1 MFKLLVILFVVVWLL
16 SFFLS
21 SRRKVIRDTNHL
33 LQLIVWA
40 ALVFMGNMLVSGHP
54 VVKEHFLLQVVLMLV
69 VFGVSYYA
77 SILLIKGYTR
87 SSKKKRR

>member
-1 MFKLLVILFVVVWLL
+1 MFKLVVILFVVVWLL

-54 VVKEHFLLQVVLMLV
+54 VVKEHFLLQVALTLI

-77 SILLIKGYTR
+77 SIFLVNGYTKSR
-87 SSKKKRR
+87 NKKR